1 LKAMISPTADE
12 FLASV
17 QEIIVARVGRLASSL
32 VDLDVSQMMPGKML
46 RSRLAGR
53 LVAGGMGE
61 DCWPDV
67 AKLSAA
73 IELAHTASL
82 CHDDVIDNANVRR
95 GLPSLWCVTGASGA
109 VLIGDILLCEAIELV
124 TATDGGRH
132 LPGFLAKLKEVI
144 TAEAKGELMLRGMI
158 LDEPTC
164 LDLARGK
171 TGPLFAFVAGVCGRE
186 DRDLSTGLEE
196 TGYLIGTAYQL
207 ADDLLDRIGDEDM
220 AGKTLGTDQRRGKFT
235 LARDDRDGGAGDVLH
250 LAVHRMF
257 ESAIQQLAGWARAED
272 AIRLYLTEDLQ
283 PLFQQLL
290 NQDLIAR
297 ENSLT

>member
-1 LKAMISPTADE
+1 MISPTADE

-17 QEIIVARVGRLASSL
+17 HEIIAARVGKLASSL

-53 LVAGGMGE
+53 LVENGLGGGG
-61 DCWPDV
+61 WSDV
-67 AKLSAA
+67 AQLSAA

-82 CHDDVIDNANVRR
+82 CHDDVIDNANIRR

-124 TATDGGRH
+124 METDGGRY
-132 LPGFLAKLKEVI
+132 LTEFLAKLKEVI
-144 TAEAKGELMLRGMI
+144 TAEAKGELMLRGTI

-164 LDLARGK
+164 LELARGK
-171 TGPLFAFVAGVCGRE
+171 TGPLFAFVSGVCAPG
-186 DRDLSTGLEE
+186 DRALETALAE
-196 TGYLIGTAYQL
+196 AGYLIGTAYQL
-207 ADDLLDRIGDEDM
+207 ADDLLDRIGNEDL

-235 LARDDRDGGAGDVLH
+235 LAGDEQDVLH
-250 LAVHRMF
+250 SEVHRLCELAVCK
-257 ESAIQQLAGWARAED
+257 LAGWDPAED
-272 AIRLYLTEDLQ
+272 AIRRYLVEDIQ

-290 NQDLIAR
+290 NQDLIAW
-297 ENSLT
+297 EDSLT

>member
-1 LKAMISPTADE
+1 MISPTADE

-17 QEIIVARVGRLASSL
+17 QEIIVARVGKLASSL
-32 VDLDVSQMMPGKML
+32 VDLDVSRMIPGKML

-53 LVAGGMGE
+53 LVEGGLGGG
-61 DCWPDV
+61 DWSD
-67 AKLSAA
+67 AAQLSAA

-82 CHDDVIDNANVRR
+82 CHDDVIDNAEVRR

-109 VLIGDILLCEAIELV
+109 VLIGDLLLCEAIELV
-124 TATDGGRH
+124 MDTDGGRC
-132 LPGFLAKLKEVI
+132 LTEFLAKLKEVI
-144 TAEAKGELMLRGMI
+144 TAEAKAELMLRGTI

-171 TGPLFAFVAGVCGRE
+171 TGPLFAFVAGICGRE
-186 DRDLSTGLEE
+186 DRDLAAALEE

-207 ADDLLDRIGDEDM
+207 ADDLLDRIGDEDR

-235 LARDDRDGGAGDVLH
+235 LARDGRDAQDVLH
-250 LAVHRMF
+250 REVHRLCESAVHR
-257 ESAIQQLAGWARAED
+257 LAGRAQAED
-272 AIRLYLTEDLQ
+272 AIRRYLVEDIQ

-290 NQDLIAR
+290 NQDLIAW
-297 ENSLT
+297 EDSLT